1 MEEKLKEVIAVNL
14 KVRCCPLP
22 PLMANCYIVK
32 AESGEAF
39 VVDPG
44 SFNGRLKKSL
54 DEEGIT
60 ELKYIL
66 LTHGHYDH
74 IMGAEKL
81 RENYGGKICVH
92 ENDAPCLSDPEKS
105 RVLFRNFLM
114 PPFEQD
120 IALRDKATLPFGEGE
135 IEVLH
140 TPGHT
145 VGCVCYKVGDC
156 LFTGDTLFHLCVGRT
171 DFPGGSEREMLFS
184 MKKLKAL
191 EGDYKVYPGHEEST
205 TLSYEKAYNPY
216 MKGI

>member
-1 MEEKLKEVIAVNL
+1 MNF

-32 AESGEAF
+32 SDNGDAF

-44 SFNGRLKKSL
+44 SYDGRLTETL
-54 DEEGIT
+54 TQEGIT
-60 ELKYIL
+60 GLKYIL

-81 RENYGGKICVH
+81 KKNYGGEICIH

-105 RVLFRNFLM
+105 RVLFRDFIM
-114 PPFEQD
+114 PSFECD
-120 IALRDKATLPFGEGE
+120 IALRDKDILSFGDDK

-145 VGCVCYKVGDC
+145 VGSVCYKVGDC
-156 LFTGDTLFHLCVGRT
+156 MFTGDTLFHMCVGRM

-184 MKKLKAL
+184 LKKLKAL
-191 EGDYKVYPGHEEST
+191 DGNFRIYPGHEESSD
-205 TLSYEKAYNPY
+205 LDYEKAHNPY
-216 MKGI
+216 MRGI